1 MTNPNIP
8 SESVFNSYG
17 NYFQVRM
24 YDNRNV
30 RNPQTYHQVILK
42 KQRYIIVEV
51 GEKPCIQITN
61 NTNDTFGVPVFVE
74 KQNIYWGKAASP
86 QTCQARDMRTI
97 RPKEAINV
105 PGFYNPETK
114 QLRPFVITGSSTNG
128 IAESMFGKE
137 IAKNIQGEY
146 SVWVKDSITN
156 PEHDLDTY
164 FKTTT
169 NRSSG
174 ASIGLGNPESYEQ
187 FQSTLVFSSEV
198 TKLIDIRAITLTQLS
213 ELSGTRLGR
222 GFNRFVDLDNRQG
235 DWGQIPTSGKQPFRG

>member
-61 NTNDTFGVPVFVE
+61 NTNNTFGVPVFVE

-86 QTCQARDMRTI
+86 QSCQGGDMKTI
-97 RPKEAINV
+97 SPKETVSI
-105 PGFYNPETK
+105 PGFYNSQTK
-114 QLRPFVITGSSTNG
+114 QLRPFVITGNSTSG
-128 IAESMFGKE
+128 IAESMFGQE

-146 SVWVKDSITN
+146 SVWVKDLITN
-156 PEHDLDTY
+156 PENELDTY

-187 FQSTLVFSSEV
+187 LQSKLVFSDQV
-198 TKLIDIRAITLTQLS
+198 TKLVDIRAITLDRLN
-213 ELSGTRLGR
+213 ELLGIRLGR
-222 GFNRFVDLDNRQG
+222 GFNRFVDLDNRQDG
-235 DWGQIPTSGKQPFRG
+235 WGQIPTSGNQPFRG